1 MIKCKYAGD
10 PNDDC
15 CKDCDGLVIYETNAK
30 GEMVEIPCT
39 ECGGYEPEEVTA
51 EPVKDEPP
59 FDADNAKSV
68 NTVEPEKTAPESS
81 VANEKTEVINNTTEK
96 EKSSTVENTQEILE
110 ITAGTGISVELNG
123 VWYKFD
129 YSEKRAVNPNADI
142 NAQKKALW
150 EEVFNQVDGA
160 LQDTKESLGM

>member
-10 PNDDC
+10 VNDDC
-15 CKDCDGLVIYETNAK
+15 CKDCDGMTIYETNAK
-30 GEMVEIPCT
+30 GEMVVIPCT

-51 EPVKDEPP
+51 EPVKNEPT
-59 FDADNAKSV
+59 FDADNAKPV

-81 VANEKTEVINNTTEK
+81 VTNEKTEVINNTTEK

-110 ITAGTGISVELNG
+110 ITADTGISVELNG

-160 LQDTKESLGM
+160 LQDTKESLGL